1 MSPTTKRTEYELKRK
16 QCKTRRALRLGEDR
30 NENESGRRRR
40 RRRRRRGTV
49 PVRVDVCSRAVVE
62 LQ

>member
-16 QCKTRRALRLGEDR
+16 QCETRRALRLGEDR
-30 NENESGRRRR
+30 NENESG
-40 RRRRRRGTV
+40 RRRRRGTV